1 MLTLPLITDRL
12 RIDRLFADDAPAL
25 AGYRDDEDVARWQ
38 SWSPP
43 YSIEQAANVIASMAD
58 DTAGLPG
65 HQVNLALR
73 DSDRLA
79 GDVYVHVL
87 ADAPHIVEVGITL
100 APWAQGRG
108 LASEAITAIIDALFT
123 GDAIVK
129 AIAYVDARNMPSL
142 ALFDRLGFRREGYL
156 SHSFR
161 AADGTFA
168 DEVLF
173 GLTADLWHTSVDEPV
188 VTTEP
193 HPADLARMA
202 ERIYEFN
209 VAATGIDDGTE
220 WAAFV
225 RDDLGRIVAGI
236 TGTLWGDAAEV
247 HVLWVADSRRGEGI
261 GTRLLAAAEDH
272 VRRHGGRHVFLSTHT
287 FQAAPFYE
295 RHGYER
301 TGTWDDYPRGHGEV
315 FLHKELH

>member
-12 RIDRLFADDAPAL
+12 RIDRLRAHDAPAL
-25 AGYRDDEDVARWQ
+25 AAYRSDEHVAQWQ
-38 SWSPP
+38 SWSRP
-43 YSIEQAANVIASMAD
+43 YSIEQAATVIASMAD
-58 DTAGLPG
+58 DAPGSPG

-73 DSDRLA
+73 DGDRLA

-87 ADAPHIVEVGITL
+87 TETPHIVELGITL
-100 APWAQGRG
+100 APWAHGRG
-108 LASEAITAIIDALFT
+108 LASEAITAIVDALLAD
-123 GDAIVK
+123 GDIVK
-129 AIAYVDARNMPSL
+129 AIAYVDARNTPSL
-142 ALFDRLGFRREGYL
+142 ALFDRIGFRREGYL

-161 AADGTFA
+161 TNDGTFA
-168 DEVLF
+168 DDVLF
-173 GLTADLWHTSVDEPV
+173 GLTADVWRTPVDEPV
-188 VTTEP
+188 VTTKP

-209 VAATGIDDGTE
+209 VAATGIDDGTD

-247 HVLWVADSRRGEGI
+247 HVVWVAEERRGEGL
-261 GTRLLAAAEDH
+261 GTRLLATVENH
-272 VRRHGGRHVFLSTHT
+272 VRRYGGRHVFLSTHT

-295 RHGYER
+295 RRGYER
-301 TGTWDDYPRGHGEV
+301 TGTWDDYPRGHGQV
-315 FLHKELH
+315 FLHKSLR